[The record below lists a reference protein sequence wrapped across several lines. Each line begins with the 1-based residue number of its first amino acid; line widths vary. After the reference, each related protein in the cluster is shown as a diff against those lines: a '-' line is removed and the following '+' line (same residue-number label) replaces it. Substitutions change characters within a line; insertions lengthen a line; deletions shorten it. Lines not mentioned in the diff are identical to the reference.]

1 MAASYAD
8 ADGRCV
14 ASPARA
20 EQPRLQIL
28 KQALAQGGAKCIPGL
43 RRWAKE
49 KRQYRGEVFSL
60 EEVEEAV
67 AAWQASKETGATTA
81 EKGQTGQT
89 DVTPPQVAAPA
100 LQSVS
105 RVLSC
110 RKAPTPAPAE
120 AKPAVPWGGLR
131 VTLRSKSWPWPL
143 TLEAAKVVA
152 QSMGPCHDNLKVSAD
167 LLKTLFE
174 VPDGALHPDLV
185 LVAGS
190 SGHRS
195 RIGAHKAI
203 LASFSDFFR
212 LKFHG
217 AYRDSAES
225 LVEVTWS
232 PDVVRA
238 ALQFLYTG
246 SCELDV
252 AVLGDVMVMADFWQA
267 NELADA
273 AAKSWYALPMVHQ
286 LEVLSNLDETST
298 VPKAMVGALVES
310 LTLSFQRAANELI
323 RDGPSRQ
330 LLREMGDWLCHTPG
344 ACLDRLKHWL
354 SLEEE
359 ELRVAVEHF
368 MRSALQA
375 ANSSED
381 LRKLLRPRAL
391 KSWLPPAM
399 LQRLAFHFIEH
410 EPAFKEEEQVAFW
423 VTWCTSGGF
432 SCDTLVEI
440 YEAIAAATN
449 ARAPLLTLVGGD
461 PKVAPALP
469 EDQVARIQRLLMG
482 LKRAFGVAL
491 AEQSYV
497 SDESRFWQRWTQGTV
512 PNDMLQHAA
521 QCLGFSALHG
531 RPFPAVSP
539 AVVRAALSEALAKA
553 EVAMLAVQGPKAVEG
568 LYQRKGQKFQ
578 CQKGQETLMLMYT
591 EQQTGKKDDK
601 KLNIIWNGLPVD
613 EWKKAKG
620 IWSIQTAGSDEV
632 TPPLAVLLSRQVPW
646 GLAKSHW
653 WLPDAEGRF
662 KLEPSMA
669 VELDEISDAEAS
681 KLKHSLISQHLP
693 ELLEVVDSPA
703 ARKLCQALQR
713 ERAEA
718 ERAEREKQNA
728 FDAVRCEED
737 SSEWQQAAKVF
748 DTAAAQLCQILQE
761 LQGADASIRR
771 RLLAKKRRLET
782 DENFVA
788 ALKRLEREDGRS

>member
-1 MAASYAD
+1 MAAMAAPD

-67 AAWQASKETGATTA
+67 AAWQASKETGVTTRA
-81 EKGQTGQT
+81 EKGQTGQR
-89 DVTPPQVAAPA
+89 DVTPP
-100 LQSVS
+100 
-105 RVLSC
+105 
-110 RKAPTPAPAE
+110 KAPTPAAE
-120 AKPAVPWGGLR
+120 ALPLPETAAEAMPPAAVPWGLLR
-131 VTLRSKSWPWPL
+131 VTLKSRSWPWPP

-174 VPDGALHPDLV
+174 VPTLGALHPDLV
-185 LVAGS
+185 LVAGA
-190 SGHRS
+190 SGHRT

-217 AYRDSAES
+217 AYLDSSES
-225 LVEVTWS
+225 LVEVSWS

-238 ALQFLYTG
+238 AVQFLYTG

-273 AAKSWYALPMVHQ
+273 AAKSWYALPLVHQ
-286 LEVLSNLDETST
+286 LEVLSNLDETSA
-298 VPKAMVGALVES
+298 VPRAMVGALVES
-310 LTLSFQRAANELI
+310 LTRTFQCAVCGLFS
-323 RDGPSRQ
+323 DGPSRQ
-330 LLREMGDWLCHTPG
+330 LLREMGHWLCHTP
-344 ACLDRLKHWL
+344 AASLERLKLWL
-354 SLEEE
+354 SLEED
-359 ELRVAVEHF
+359 ELSAAVETF
-368 MRSALQA
+368 VRA
-375 ANSSED
+375 AVKAADSSED
-381 LRKLLRPRAL
+381 LRQLLRPRAL

-399 LQRLAFHFIEH
+399 LRRLAFHFIEN

-423 VTWCTSGGF
+423 VTWCHSGGF
-432 SCDTLVEI
+432 SCDSLVEI
-440 YEAIAAATN
+440 YEAIAAAST
-449 ARAPLLTLVGGD
+449 ARAPLLTPVGGD

-469 EDQVARIQRLLMG
+469 EDQVARIKRLLMG
-482 LKRAFGVAL
+482 LERAFGLAL

-497 SDESRFWQRWTQGTV
+497 SDESRFWQRWTRGTV
-512 PNDMLQHAA
+512 PNDMQQHAA
-521 QCLGFSALHG
+521 QCFGFSALHG

-539 AVVRAALSEALAKA
+539 AVVRAALSEALSKA
-553 EVAMLAVQGPKAVEG
+553 QVAQLAVQGPKAVEG
-568 LYQRKGQKFQ
+568 LYQREGEKFQ
-578 CQKGQETLMLMYT
+578 CQKGQETLVLMYT
-591 EQQTGKKDDK
+591 EQQTGRKDDN

-681 KLKHSLISQHLP
+681 KLKHSLTSQHLP
-693 ELLEVVDSPA
+693 ELLEVLDSPA
-703 ARKLCQALQR
+703 AQKLCQTLQW

-718 ERAEREKQNA
+718 ERAEREKRKA
-728 FDAVRCEED
+728 SEVDVRCEED

-782 DENFVA
+782 DESFVA